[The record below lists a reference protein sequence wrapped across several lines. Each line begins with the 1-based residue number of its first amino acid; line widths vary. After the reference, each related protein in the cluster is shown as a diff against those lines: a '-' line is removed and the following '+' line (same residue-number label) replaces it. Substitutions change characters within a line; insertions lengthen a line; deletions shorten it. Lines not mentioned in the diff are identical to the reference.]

1 VLFSIKLWAF
11 ESRQLLASFNRVV
24 GESLCSLARL
34 SPTSIY
40 DTLRPTQDSR
50 MEHSTGNAYSRFQ
63 KGWQFPRFFVQ
74 LGKFR
79 LGQILSALYSTTTMP
94 FRKISRN
101 VKLAAIQLH
110 QRDLLGLPDILE
122 CCEFSERTW
131 FRILKLWRETGDVV
145 NHQPSRT
152 SCGCLHALDRE
163 DIDCLLRLVK
173 QNPDYFLDELMHLLK
188 TNRFISVHFI
198 SILRALERA
207 CLSYKKLK

>member
-1 VLFSIKLWAF
+1 
-11 ESRQLLASFNRVV
+11 
-24 GESLCSLARL
+24 
-34 SPTSIY
+34 
-40 DTLRPTQDSR
+40 
-50 MEHSTGNAYSRFQ
+50 
-63 KGWQFPRFFVQ
+63 
-74 LGKFR
+74 
-79 LGQILSALYSTTTMP
+79 MP
-94 FRKISRN
+94 FRKIGRN

-110 QRDLLGLPDILE
+110 QRDLLGFPDILE

-188 TNRFISVHFI
+188 TNRFISIHFT
-198 SILRALERA
+198 SIFRELERA